1 MTKQTQQYQ
10 AKQAVNNFDWDELK
24 ETDKYNSEAK
34 ILGYPTA
41 QSYAQAIVDC
51 AYASSYVEGKPQ
63 KSISASAV
71 YAAAKHFGYEI
82 TVEDVQ
88 DQIEVSGTTVR
99 NNYKDLL
106 AMVDPNTSVVLLN
119 ARPPEVKRN
128 PEQWD

>member
-1 MTKQTQQYQ
+1 MVQQTEHYK
-10 AKQAVNNFDWDELK
+10 AKQEVNNFEWNSLEQSDE
-24 ETDKYNSEAK
+24 YNPEAK

-51 AYASSYVEGKPQ
+51 AYASGYVEGKPY

-82 TVEDVQ
+82 TVKNVQ
-88 DQIEVSGTTVR
+88 EQIEISETTVR

-119 ARPPEVKRN
+119 ARPPQVKRN
-128 PEQWD
+128 PEEWH